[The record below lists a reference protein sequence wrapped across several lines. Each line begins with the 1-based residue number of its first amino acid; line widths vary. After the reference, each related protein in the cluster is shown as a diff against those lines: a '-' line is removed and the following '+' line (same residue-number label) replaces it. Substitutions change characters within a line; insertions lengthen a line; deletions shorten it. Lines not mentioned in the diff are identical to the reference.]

1 MLGYA
6 IGRLASLALSL
17 AAASVVVF
25 AVIELIP
32 GDPAAFMLGVNARPD
47 TLAALRAEL
56 GLDAPPLERWFA
68 WVGGMLSGDFGVSYT
83 YRAPVADL
91 IAERAAV
98 SLPLALYALTLSTAC
113 AIPAG
118 GFAASRRG
126 RARRSG
132 GHGGHAA
139 RHRGAEF
146 LVRDAAGAGLR

>member
-68 WVGGMLSGDFGVSYT
+68 WVGACS
-83 YRAPVADL
+83 RAISAS
-91 IAERAAV
+91 AT
-98 SLPLALYALTLSTAC
+98 LT
-113 AIPAG
+113 
-118 GFAASRRG
+118 
-126 RARRSG
+126 ARRWPT
-132 GHGGHAA
+132 
-139 RHRGAEF
+139 
-146 LVRDAAGAGLR
+146 